1 MVRKE
6 TIAASTVCLFL
17 GACVVG
23 PNYQLPTSSL
33 FNAPESQGSFSS
45 KTKAIVVEAP
55 VSNWW
60 RLYNDQRLGGF
71 VEKALVA
78 NTDLRAAEANLERA
92 HALLAEAETARQIN
106 GAANFD
112 TSYVQQSAESYL
124 SHTKPPQHEIAN
136 TGISITY
143 DLDLFGRIRRGIESA
158 TSADEAAVAARDL
171 VRVNVAADTTRAYAD
186 ICNSGNELN
195 SARRTVRVQKQ
206 AIAFTGTLVSSGRAA
221 RFDIDRQQGLYAE
234 LQSRIPLLEARQR
247 NAAYRL
253 MTLVGEPPE
262 KLDRALLSC
271 KSPLELSSPIA
282 VGDARALLRRRPDV
296 RAAERRLAAATAI
309 IGVETAD
316 LYPDVK
322 IGASI
327 GTQGAAP
334 DLFGA
339 LTNRFGVGPTISW
352 NINQNVARARIA
364 AAQAQSRAD
373 LASFDRAVLT
383 ALREIESSLT
393 SYAFS
398 LDRLKNLKDA
408 RDRAAKV
415 AKDARELWQGGST
428 DALTSLEADRSLAA
442 AEQAYAAGQTDVN
455 LNQIA
460 IFLAL
465 GGGWEAPSQ
474 IDAAEGLAGK
484 GETKDTH
491 SHAG

>member
-1 MVRKE
+1 MVRRGS
-6 TIAASTVCLFL
+6 IAASTACLLL

-23 PNYQLPTSSL
+23 PDYRLPPGSL
-33 FNAPESQGSFSS
+33 INAPESQGSFSS
-45 KTKAIVVEAP
+45 KTKAIVTETT

-60 RLYNDQRLGGF
+60 RLYNDRRLEGF
-71 VEKALVA
+71 IAKALVA

-92 HALLAEAETARQIN
+92 HALLAQAETARQIN

-143 DLDLFGRIRRGIESA
+143 DLDLFGRIRRGIEAA
-158 TSADEAAVAARDL
+158 TSADEAAIAARDL
-171 VRVNVAADTTRAYAD
+171 VRVNVAADTTSAYAD
-186 ICNSGNELN
+186 ICNAGNELN

-206 AIAFTGTLVSSGRAA
+206 AIVFTDALVNNGRAA
-221 RFDIDRQQGLYAE
+221 RFDVDRQQGLYAE
-234 LQSRIPLLEARQR
+234 LQSRIPPLQSRQR

-253 MTLVGEPPE
+253 MTLIGEPPE
-262 KLDRALLSC
+262 KLDRTLLSC
-271 KSPLELSSPIA
+271 KTPLELSSPIA
-282 VGDARALLRRRPDV
+282 VGDARDLLRRRPDV

-322 IGASI
+322 IGASV
-327 GTQGAAP
+327 GTQGVVP

-339 LTNRFGVGPTISW
+339 LTNRFGIGPTISW

-373 LASFDRAVLT
+373 LANFDRAVLT
-383 ALREIESSLT
+383 ALREIESALT
-393 SYAFS
+393 SYSFS
-398 LDRLKNLKDA
+398 LARLKNLKDA

-428 DALTSLEADRSLAA
+428 NALTSLDADRSLAA

-455 LNQIA
+455 LNEIA

-474 IDAAEGLAGK
+474 VNGAEGLAGK
-484 GETKDTH
+484 EETKDPQ